1 MRRKEIAL
9 ELTPL
14 LDVILTLLFMVL
26 ISITQQVQST
36 QQEAQ
41 QALNEANEKIE
52 LAEKKIL
59 QLNQSAVSMELLQ
72 DNCKVVTIAAYNDK
86 DVPGERT
93 ITVKDND
100 DEEPYEIRY
109 DWTNLTFAKNAFKQ
123 TLTNSYLTLEG
134 DEQIIFIVFQYDSKS
149 IYNYDYSFINS
160 VLSTVNAERSEV
172 YTVYYNIPLSVINGE
187 DSSDN
192 TNNADTTSSAVTS
205 DDGDTVSSNVIG

>member
-1 MRRKEIAL
+1 MRRKEITL

-26 ISITQQVQST
+26 ISVTQQVQST

-52 LAEKKIL
+52 LAEKKII
-59 QLNQSAVSMELLQ
+59 QLNQSAVSLELLQ

-93 ITVKDND
+93 ITIKDNN

-109 DWTNLTFAKNAFKQ
+109 DWSNLTFAKNAFKQ
-123 TLTNSYLTLEG
+123 TLTNNYLTLKG
-134 DEQIIFIVFQYDSKS
+134 DEQIVFIVFQYDSKS

-160 VLSTVNAERSEV
+160 TLSTVNAERSEV
-172 YTVYYNIPLSVINGE
+172 YLVYYNIPLSVINGE
-187 DSSDN
+187 DSSNN
-192 TNNADTTSSAVTS
+192 TDTS
-205 DDGDTVSSNVIG
+205 DTASSTVTPADNDTVSSTITE

>member
-41 QALNEANEKIE
+41 RALDEANEKIE

-72 DNCKVVTIAAYNDK
+72 DNCKIVTIAAYNDK

-93 ITVKDND
+93 ITIKDND

-109 DWTNLTFAKNAFKQ
+109 NWTNLTFAKNAFKQ
-123 TLTNSYLTLEG
+123 TLSNSYLTLEG

-160 VLSTVNAERSEV
+160 VLSTVNSDRPEV
-172 YTVYYNIPLSVINGE
+172 YLVYYNIPLSVISGE
-187 DSSDN
+187 NSSDN
-192 TNNADTTSSAVTS
+192 TNNADTTSSTVTS
-205 DDGDTVSSNVIG
+205 DNGNTVSGTVTG

>member
-26 ISITQQVQST
+26 ISVTQQVQST

-41 QALNEANEKIE
+41 RALDEANEKIE

-72 DNCKVVTIAAYNDK
+72 DNCKIVTIAAYNDK

-93 ITVKDND
+93 ITIKDNN

-160 VLSTVNAERSEV
+160 VLSTVNADRPEV
-172 YTVYYNIPLSVINGE
+172 YLVYYNIPLSVINGE
-187 DSSDN
+187 NSSDN
-192 TNNADTTSSAVTS
+192 MNNSDTTSSTVTS
-205 DDGDTVSSNVIG
+205 EYGDTVSETVTE

>member
-26 ISITQQVQST
+26 ISVTQQVQST

-41 QALNEANEKIE
+41 RALDEANEKIE

-93 ITVKDND
+93 ITVKDNN

-149 IYNYDYSFINS
+149 IYNYDYSFINA
-160 VLSTVNAERSEV
+160 VLSTVNAERPEV

-192 TNNADTTSSAVTS
+192 TNNAGTTSSTVTS
-205 DDGDTVSSNVIG
+205 DDGGTVSGTVTG

>member
-26 ISITQQVQST
+26 ISVTQQVQST

-41 QALNEANEKIE
+41 RALDEANEKIE

-72 DNCKVVTIAAYNDK
+72 DNCKIVTIAAYNDK

-93 ITVKDND
+93 ITIKDNN

-160 VLSTVNAERSEV
+160 VLSTVNADRPEV
-172 YTVYYNIPLSVINGE
+172 YLVYYNIPLSVINGE
-187 DSSDN
+187 NSSDN
-192 TNNADTTSSAVTS
+192 TNNSDTTSSTVTS
-205 DDGDTVSSNVIG
+205 EYGDTVSETVTE